1 MGPDAGKCLQL
12 VIEGIEV
19 EIRKKLAGEVADR
32 QASGSLQGRQQGV
45 VRKGIDGGATT
56 GTVRQDQGQQ
66 PEGVRAGDPV
76 LQLGDQRE
84 VIDRGEVEAN
94 VGLKDPA
101 VFTAGPRKAA
111 QGAMA
116 AVTAAVG
123 VAGGDEVP
131 LKRRRDHRD

>member
-1 MGPDAGKCLQL
+1 M

-19 EIRKKLAGEVADR
+19 EIRQKLAGEVADR
-32 QASGSLQGRQQGV
+32 QPTGSLHGREQGV
-45 VRKGIDGGATT
+45 TGKSIDGRATT
-56 GTVRQDQGQQ
+56 GTVGQDHGQQ
-66 PEGVRAGDPV
+66 PEGAGADDPP

-111 QGAMA
+111 QSAMA
-116 AVTAAVG
+116 AVTAA
-123 VAGGDEVP
+123 
-131 LKRRRDHRD
+131 